1 MWGCA
6 TDLPPLV
13 DPTEITGN
21 LVVGRV
27 VTVLTAETTRR
38 YLPEVRFFELEDQ
51 SSQKRFQV
59 EIKSRDRYFALDL
72 SPGTYRVNR
81 VQINEG
87 PFMSMAELDMAFS
100 VDAGVIT
107 HVGTWRF
114 GVGTPRT
121 IRELVTSVISDQ
133 TEITGARGFVNERY
147 PNFSETSMVEK
158 LPQPSQMEARLYETE
173 PYPRYRKMFCR
184 QLC

>member
-1 MWGCA
+1 
-6 TDLPPLV
+6 
-13 DPTEITGN
+13 
-21 LVVGRV
+21 
-27 VTVLTAETTRR
+27 
-38 YLPEVRFFELEDQ
+38 
-51 SSQKRFQV
+51 
-59 EIKSRDRYFALDL
+59 
-72 SPGTYRVNR
+72 
-81 VQINEG
+81 
-87 PFMSMAELDMAFS
+87 MAFS

-121 IRELVTSVISDQ
+121 IRELVTSVISDE
-133 TEITGARGFVNERY
+133 TERTGARGFLNERY